1 MSQPLLAERVLVT
14 GGHGV
19 IGSWVSRELTRHG
32 HVPIV
37 LDRLPQPRLTFSD
50 APFAPAVVADVRDT
64 EMLRAVLTS
73 EGITRV
79 VHLAAIVGRRAD
91 EAPVDAIEVNASA
104 TVALLRLARE
114 LRIRRVVVLSTKGVL
129 GHLPGR
135 FLHPTY
141 DPVPTDW
148 PASPVSLYDG
158 TKLLVEIAVRGAR
171 DGGQDCAAIR
181 LATTWGPGKG
191 AETHAGFALHSDL
204 VEAVLRGEPVEV
216 EVGPQYGYDLVYYAD
231 VAAGL
236 VAAAFGRAPLRDP
249 VYHLGSGAIVTLGTF
264 VEALT
269 TIAPNA
275 RVRLGDQPPPGR
287 NCRLDITSSRRD
299 FGYRPR
305 WHLRAAL
312 RDFVRRRTHR
322 RP

>member
-1 MSQPLLAERVLVT
+1 MSEPFLLERVLVT

-19 IGSWVSRELTRHG
+19 IGSWVCRELARQG
-32 HVPIV
+32 HVPIA
-37 LDRLPQPRLTFSD
+37 LDRVPQPRLTFSD
-50 APFAPAVVADVRDT
+50 APLAPAVVADIRDT
-64 EMLRAVLTS
+64 DTLRAILAS

-104 TVALLRLARE
+104 TVVLLRLARE
-114 LRIRRVVVLSTKGVL
+114 FRIRRVVVLSTKGVL

-148 PASPVSLYDG
+148 PAAPTSLYDG

-171 DGGQDCAAIR
+171 DGGLDCSAIR

-204 VEAVLRGEPVEV
+204 VEAVLRDEPVEL
-216 EVGPQYGYDLVYYAD
+216 EIGPEYGHDLVYYGD

-236 VAAAFGRAPLRDP
+236 VAAALARTSLRDP
-249 VYHLGSGAIVTLGTF
+249 VYHLGSGTVVTLGEF
-264 VEALT
+264 VDALV
-269 TIAPNA
+269 TIVPGA

-299 FGYRPR
+299 FGYRPG

-312 RDFVRRRTHR
+312 RDFVRRRTPS